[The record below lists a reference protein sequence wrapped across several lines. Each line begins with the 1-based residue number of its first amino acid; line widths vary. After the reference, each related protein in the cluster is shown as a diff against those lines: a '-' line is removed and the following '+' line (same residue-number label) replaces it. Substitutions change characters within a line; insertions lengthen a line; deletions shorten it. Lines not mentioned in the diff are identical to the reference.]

1 MSGTESGRI
10 PPIPLVVALALFA
23 AAGAL
28 ATSWRPMNGDASWY
42 VYVAGRCLD
51 GDRPYVDLIDTNP
64 PLILWLNMGVVGLA
78 RSVGAAPLAM
88 FQAAVFGLI
97 GVSLALSWRTSRGLP
112 DALRRA
118 SLATFGYMLFVGVGP
133 ALGQREHLMM
143 ALVLPYAYA
152 ASAEARGERTSRGLA
167 LLTGMMAG
175 VGFALKPFF
184 VPAGLAVE
192 LILAARRGPRVWIR
206 PQALA
211 MAGVML
217 VYGVLLLILTPQ
229 YLDVARRF
237 APLYPAHNPMGSTLV
252 ANSWRLLIVVGSIG
266 LAWGVCRRCAR
277 GWAEVFL
284 LLDAWLTVAVYL
296 TGKGW
301 DYHWFPPL
309 AISWAIGLGALAMI
323 ISGWEG
329 SRRRLVVALGAGLA
343 LIAPA
348 LALLETA
355 SRLPDRETG
364 RVVRSRTRPGD
375 AVFVLSP
382 WLHKAF
388 PMTIESGVTW
398 GLRYPMLLPVAAFY
412 PEGSW
417 ASGRYHRVEAMSEPE
432 RRFVGEVSAD
442 FLRSRPALLLVDDDP
457 PTPLHRGFR
466 YLDYFARDPGFG
478 RALKDYEFLV
488 RTPSFVVYGRR
499 DSGSVV
505 PARPGDG
512 PRRNHPRPVV
522 SSKPNIK
529 LKF

>member
-10 PPIPLVVALALFA
+10 PPAPLVVALAVFA
-23 AAGAL
+23 VAGAV
-28 ATSWRPMNGDASWY
+28 AASWRPMNGDASWY
-42 VYVAGRCLD
+42 VYVAGRLLE
-51 GDRPYVDLIDTNP
+51 GDRLYVDLIDTNP
-64 PLILWLNMGVVGLA
+64 PLILWLNMGI
-78 RSVGAAPLAM
+78 VGAARAIGVAPLAA
-88 FQAAVFGLI
+88 FRAGVFALI
-97 GVSLALSWRTSRGLP
+97 GVSLALSWRTSRGVP
-112 DALRRA
+112 EVLRQA

-133 ALGQREHLMM
+133 AFGQREHLMM

-152 ASAEARGERTSRGLA
+152 ASAEARGERTPRRLAVVTGL
-167 LLTGMMAG
+167 MAG
-175 VGFALKPFF
+175 LGFALKPFF
-184 VPAGLAVE
+184 VPAALAVE

-211 MAGVML
+211 MGVVGI

-252 ANSWRLLIVVGSIG
+252 ANSWRLLVVVGSTG

-284 LLDAWLTVAVYL
+284 LLDLWLTVAVYL

-301 DYHWFPPL
+301 DYHWFPSMAL
-309 AISWAIGLGALAMI
+309 SWAMVLGALAMI

-364 RVVRSRTRPGD
+364 RVVRSRTNPGD

-388 PMTIESGVTW
+388 PMVMDSGVTW
-398 GLRYPMLLPVAAFY
+398 GHRYPMLLSIAAFY
-412 PEGSW
+412 PEESW
-417 ASGRYHRVEAMSEPE
+417 EAGRYHALGAMSEPE
-432 RRFVGEVSAD
+432 RRFLGEVSAD

-466 YLDYFARDPGFG
+466 YLDYFALDPAFTQ
-478 RALKDYEFLV
+478 ALGEYEYFK
-488 RTPSFVVYGRR
+488 RTPSFVVYRRR
-499 DSGSVV
+499 DASPETALAGITRGRSS
-505 PARPGDG
+505 
-512 PRRNHPRPVV
+512 RRIQT
-522 SSKPNIK
+522 SD
-529 LKF
+529 